1 MSPKPRLLARV
12 EQGDAAAREALLP
25 IVYEELRRV
34 ARRLLSGEL
43 GGNVS
48 LRTNDL
54 VHEAY
59 EQLLPDTNNSKWSG
73 LKESTMTATPAPIAD
88 SQLVVNYYATELPRV
103 GSTELWEIANTTEDA
118 HPIHLHL
125 IQFQI
130 VNRQPLDA
138 ERYTADYE
146 AAFGAGFSP
155 GDGPPFPYN
164 TRNSDGAV
172 GGNLA
177 FSSYL
182 TDVPIPPADN
192 EDGWKDTMLMPP
204 GFVSRI
210 LVRFAPQAVP
220 RNGVAAGQNMYPFDP
235 TAVVGGP
242 RDFAGNPGGG
252 GYTTHCHI
260 LDHEDNEMMRPFAV
274 MK

>member
-1 MSPKPRLLARV
+1 M
-12 EQGDAAAREALLP
+12 
-25 IVYEELRRV
+25 
-34 ARRLLSGEL
+34 
-43 GGNVS
+43 
-48 LRTNDL
+48 
-54 VHEAY
+54 
-59 EQLLPDTNNSKWSG
+59 
-73 LKESTMTATPAPIAD
+73 
-88 SQLVVNYYATELPRV
+88 
-103 GSTELWEIANTTEDA
+103 
-118 HPIHLHL
+118 
-125 IQFQI
+125 
-130 VNRQPLDA
+130 
-138 ERYTADYE
+138 
-146 AAFGAGFSP
+146 
-155 GDGPPFPYN
+155 
-164 TRNSDGAV
+164 
-172 GGNLA
+172 
-177 FSSYL
+177 
-182 TDVPIPPADN
+182 PIPPADN